1 MAKKKK
7 SKKKDKKS
15 DSKSKKEKKKETKV
29 KEDKKEKKSEEKDEK
44 ELPKKLEKLVDEIS
58 ELSVMELS
66 ELVEALQDKLG
77 VTAAAPMAQAPAGA
91 AAGQN
96 QAGGEGEEGGGAQTV
111 VLTGAG
117 DNKISV
123 IKALREINQNWGLKE
138 AKDMV
143 ENTPTEIVKDGK
155 PEEAKEAAEKL
166 KEAGASV
173 EMK

>member
-15 DSKSKKEKKKETKV
+15 DSKSKKEEKKDEKKETKT
-29 KEDKKEKKSEEKDEK
+29 KEESKSEK

-77 VTAAAPMAQAPAGA
+77 VTAAAPMAAPAGA
-91 AAGQN
+91 AGQD
-96 QAGGEGEEGGGAQTV
+96 QAGAEGGEEGGAQTV

-155 PEEAKEAAEKL
+155 PEEVKDAAEKL
-166 KEAGASV
+166 KEAGGQV
-173 EMK
+173 ELK